1 MNKRSIARILGLS
14 VVLWGAAVYAVNT
27 KGAASCVPQVGLSHL
42 LQKALFAPTPT
53 CATNVGTTICAS
65 AGSTC
70 NVPSTL
76 SPGNGQS
83 GICTQTFA
91 GCTCV
96 PHTH

>member
-53 CATNVGTTICAS
+53 CATTPGTVTCVSVG
-65 AGSTC
+65 GSC

-76 SPGNGQS
+76 SPGSAQS
-83 GICTQTFA
+83 GTCTQTFA

-96 PHTH
+96 PQTH

>member
-14 VVLWGAAVYAVNT
+14 VILWGTAVYAVNT
-27 KGAASCVPQVGLSHL
+27 KGTASCVPQVGLSHL

-53 CATNVGTTICAS
+53 CAISSGVTCAS
-65 AGSTC
+65 PGGTC

-76 SPGNGQS
+76 SPGSGQT
-83 GICTQTFA
+83 GTCTQTFG

-96 PHTH
+96 PTVH